1 ANKWLS
7 EAEELAV
14 YLYLKRL
21 DSIGT
26 SVRLPMVTSCTKAI
40 LKHNHELGSLISSNN
55 PPPTVGP
62 TWTPC
67 FLERYPEFHI
77 HKQ

>member
-1 ANKWLS
+1 NKWLS
-7 EAEELAV
+7 EAKELAV

-21 DSIGT
+21 DSIGM
-26 SVRLPMVTSCTKAI
+26 SARLLIVTSCGNAI
-40 LKHNHELGSLISSNN
+40 LKHNHELDSPISSNN

-62 TWTPC
+62 IWTPC
-67 FLERYPEFHI
+67 FLEQYPEFHI